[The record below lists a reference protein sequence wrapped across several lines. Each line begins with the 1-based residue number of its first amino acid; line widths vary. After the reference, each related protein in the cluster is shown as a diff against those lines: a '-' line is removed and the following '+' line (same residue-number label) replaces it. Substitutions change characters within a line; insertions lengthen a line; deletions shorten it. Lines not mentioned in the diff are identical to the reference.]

1 MKALRIFLIIAL
13 VFSFLAV
20 GCGKVN
26 DTEEVERKILPTEE
40 KETPVKVETPPEPAP
55 EKKPVVEPEKKVTPK
70 EPKPTV
76 KEVKPVKKPIEPVKE
91 PEAPKEYTVKV
102 TGKEDLGNG
111 LYKITL
117 NNQIEL
123 IDVKIRDD
131 GSVVFPYSTSNDKKY
146 YFIWFDDIELMK
158 HIKKSIANGDL
169 ATDAD
174 ELELTGVDFK
184 YLDRKTLKGFGK
196 VQFNNSFWI
205 NSFPLFVGGK
215 RGDGISMPSVKGDDG
230 KYHSKIEIPDSALK
244 EKIETKIIQKYNEK

>member
-13 VFSFLAV
+13 IFSFLVV
-20 GCGKVN
+20 GCAKPEK
-26 DTEEVERKILPTEE
+26 DTEVVERKILPTEE
-40 KETPVKVETPPEPAP
+40 KETPVKVETPIEPAP
-55 EKKPVVEPEKKVTPK
+55 EKKPVVKTETPPK
-70 EPKPTV
+70 ETKPTV
-76 KEVKPVKKPIEPVKE
+76 KEVKPVQKPVEPVKE

-123 IDVKIRDD
+123 IDVKVRDD
-131 GSVVFPYSTSNDKKY
+131 GSVVFPYSTSNDKRY

-174 ELELTGVDFK
+174 ELEITGVDFK
-184 YLDRKTLKGFGK
+184 HLDRKTLKGFGK

-230 KYHSKIEIPDSALK
+230 KYHSKVEIPDAALK
-244 EKIETKIIQKYNEK
+244 EKIESKILQKYNEK